1 MNNILDG
8 RDPNIQQEYFDAEQG
23 EVSDHLDSNFGI
35 INFRAEKAMF
45 NLSGRILQSINQ
57 SFNLGNQ
64 SIKNRLLLFLKF

>member
-1 MNNILDG
+1 VNNILDG

-45 NLSGRILQSINQ
+45 NLSGRVLQIN
-57 SFNLGNQ
+57 
-64 SIKNRLLLFLKF
+64 

>member
-1 MNNILDG
+1 MDG

-45 NLSGRILQSINQ
+45 NLSGRILQS
-57 SFNLGNQ
+57 FNLGNQ
-64 SIKNRLLLFLKF
+64 SIKNRRLLFLKF